1 MYIARLNLSCDP
13 IQHIGDRMENL
24 LEITDTALKMEISNI
39 MGFAITDT
47 WLDPDSG
54 TLLCSYADDEQMLFQ
69 FAENNT
75 FPLEVTI
82 SGKERLFLNL

>member
-1 MYIARLNLSCDP
+1 
-13 IQHIGDRMENL
+13 MENL
-24 LEITDTALKMEISNI
+24 FEITDTALKMEISNI
-39 MGFAITDT
+39 MGLVITDT

-54 TLLCSYADDEQMLFQ
+54 TLLCSYVDDEQMLFQ